1 MFKFIFR
8 FLSVFLILTN
18 ISYARGVEDYIDLQG
33 LTKTGDDW
41 QLISS
46 EIKEEQGHIRLHL
59 DRWLM
64 YFLHWRPLTEE
75 KKELSIEYVRD
86 LLLNFWGQA
95 INFELN
101 DIEGKIEVC
110 GHKGFFAEATFGKGA
125 IYTRFLVWNCPRTN
139 RQFIA
144 DCNINLKR
152 GTPKELL
159 EVQKSITRTVCCHQG
174 GIPET
179 IPGLDKKYQSSEWD
193 LYFYVPENWRV
204 ADFTD
209 EEWFPQGMSKDNGS
223 LWTLL
228 TDSEKHIELLWEDTD
243 GDVSTE
249 LFDRFLKK
257 IIAYSFSPEDSSEIT
272 DLKLGSLQKKDGY
285 YLGEGIYKL
294 KKNIR
299 GSHLAY
305 DYGFRGLLW
314 KKEKRAYF
322 VLASLIQLKE
332 FWQRANDL
340 TPSEQIFE
348 HFLWNEVMPNI
359 KVFNQEVEIKKSLRY
374 GEDKDSDVESTD
386 AIKLKA
392 VFETIRNRRT
402 VREFQTTP
410 VPEEDIRKI
419 LDAARYAPTAGNVQP
434 WKFVVIKDKARLDSL
449 KNILQAN
456 WEQRVNSSPEL
467 DGEKKKSYI
476 EGGKNAIEGV
486 MTAPVYIMVFVD
498 TTIYPQY
505 ALYDGCL
512 AVENLMLCARALG
525 YGSGFF
531 TTYFPEEFVKSF
543 VNAPDNLKFICATP
557 IGIPREW
564 PQMPPKKE
572 LDEFI
577 IQESFEGE

>member
-1 MFKFIFR
+1 MLKFIFR
-8 FLSVFLILTN
+8 ILIVFLILTN
-18 ISYARGVEDYIDLQG
+18 IPYAKGIEDYIDLQG
-33 LTKTGDDW
+33 LTKSGDDW
-41 QLISS
+41 QLVSA
-46 EIKEEQGHIRLHL
+46 ETKDEQGHIRLHQ

-64 YFLHWRPLTEE
+64 YFLHWRPLAE
-75 KKELSIEYVRD
+75 KKKDLSIEYVRD
-86 LLLNFWGQA
+86 LFLNFWGQA

-101 DIEGKIEVC
+101 NIEGEIEIC
-110 GHKGFFAEATFGKGA
+110 GHKGFFTEATFGKGS
-125 IYTRFLVWNCPRTN
+125 IYTRFLVWNCPQTN

-144 DCNINLKR
+144 DCNINLGR

-159 EVQKSITRTVCCHQG
+159 EVQRSITRTVCCHQG
-174 GIPET
+174 GTPET

-193 LYFYVPENWRV
+193 LSFYIPENWRT
-204 ADFTD
+204 ADFPD

-228 TDSEKHIELLWEDTD
+228 TDSEKHVELLWGDTD
-243 GDVSTE
+243 KGVSTE

-257 IIAYSFSPEDSSEIT
+257 VIAYSFSLEDSSEIT
-272 DLKLGSLQKKDGY
+272 DLELNSLQKKDGY
-285 YLGEGIYKL
+285 YLGGGTYKL

-299 GSHLAY
+299 GSYLVY
-305 DYGFRGLLW
+305 DYGFRGVLW
-314 KKEKRAYF
+314 KKENRAYF
-322 VLASLIQLKE
+322 TLASLIQLKE

-340 TPSEQIFE
+340 TPSEQTFG
-348 HFLWNEVMPNI
+348 HFLWNEVIPNI
-359 KVFNQEVEIKKSLRY
+359 KVFNQKVEIKKSLRY
-374 GEDKDSDVESTD
+374 EEGAGFGVENIDTV
-386 AIKLKA
+386 KFNA

-434 WKFVVIKDKARLDSL
+434 WKFVVIKDRARLDSL
-449 KNILQAN
+449 RIILQAN
-456 WEQRVNSSPEL
+456 WEQRINSAPEL
-467 DGEKKKSYI
+467 DEEKKRSYI

-498 TTIYPQY
+498 TTIYPRY

-525 YGSGFF
+525 YGAGFF
-531 TTYFPEEFVKSF
+531 TTYFPEKLVKSF

-557 IGIPREW
+557 LGIPREW
-564 PQMPPKKE
+564 PEMPPKKE
-572 LDEFI
+572 LDGFI
-577 IQESFEGE
+577 IKESFEGE